1 MPRTTHFLDVPDL
14 TGKHAI
20 VTGANSGLGRELTRR
35 LALAG
40 ADVVLAVR
48 NQAKGE
54 KELAALRAEVP
65 NAKLELRL
73 IDLASLASVAS
84 FADATRADG
93 RPVDILINNAG
104 VMMPPKREVTTDGFE
119 LQFEANYLGHFALTA
134 QLMPL
139 LITAKHARVVNLS
152 SIYARSGRLDWDNL
166 QSEKSY
172 RPGRAYGLTKLAM
185 LIFARELTKRSASAG
200 WGILAAAA
208 HPGATITNLQVA
220 GPLHGHPED
229 GLRAR
234 LVRQQY
240 KVPGLY
246 QKVDQGIL
254 PALFAAT
261 SPDAAGGAYYGPS
274 GFQEVTGGPGPASV
288 PKRAQDD
295 ANSARLW
302 TISEQLSGVKFPVRT
317 E

>member
-14 TGKHAI
+14 SGKRAI
-20 VTGANSGLGRELTRR
+20 VTGATSGLGRELTRR

-48 NQAKGE
+48 DETKGE
-54 KELAALRAEVP
+54 KEIAQLRTG
-65 NAKLELRL
+65 NADARLTLRL
-73 IDLASLASVAS
+73 IDLSSLASVAA
-84 FADATRADG
+84 FARATITDG
-93 RPVDILINNAG
+93 RPIDILINNAG
-104 VMMPPKREVTTDGFE
+104 VMMPPNREVTADGFE
-119 LQFEANYLGHFALTA
+119 LQFESNYLGHFALTA
-134 QLMPL
+134 QLLPL
-139 LITAKHARVVNLS
+139 LIGAKTARVVNLS

-185 LIFARELTKRSASAG
+185 LMFARELNKRSASAG

-220 GPLHGHPED
+220 GPLRGYPAD
-229 GLRAR
+229 GARAR
-234 LVRQQY
+234 IVRQQY
-240 KVPGLY
+240 KVPGLF
-246 QKVDQGIL
+246 QNVDQGIL

-261 SPDAAGGAYYGPS
+261 SPDAAGGGYYGPS

-288 PKRAQDD
+288 PKRAQND
-295 ANSARLW
+295 ADSAHLW
-302 TISEQLSGVKFPVRT
+302 TLSEQLSGVNF
-317 E
+317 

>member
-14 TGKHAI
+14 SGKRAI
-20 VTGANSGLGRELTRR
+20 VTGATSGLGRELTRR

-48 NQAKGE
+48 DETKGE
-54 KELAALRAEVP
+54 KEIAQLRTE
-65 NAKLELRL
+65 NADARLTLRL
-73 IDLASLASVAS
+73 IDLSSLASVAA
-84 FADATRADG
+84 FARATITDG
-93 RPVDILINNAG
+93 RPIDILINNAG
-104 VMMPPKREVTTDGFE
+104 VMMPPNREVTADGFE
-119 LQFEANYLGHFALTA
+119 LQFESNYLGHFALTA
-134 QLMPL
+134 QLLPL
-139 LITAKHARVVNLS
+139 LIGAKTARVVNLS

-185 LIFARELTKRSASAG
+185 LMFARELNKRSASAG

-220 GPLHGHPED
+220 GPLRGYPAD
-229 GLRAR
+229 GARAR
-234 LVRQQY
+234 IVRQQY
-240 KVPGLY
+240 KVPGLF
-246 QKVDQGIL
+246 QNVDQGIL

-261 SPDAAGGAYYGPS
+261 SPDAAGGGYYGPS

-288 PKRAQDD
+288 PKRAQND
-295 ANSARLW
+295 ADSAHLW
-302 TISEQLSGVKFPVRT
+302 TLSEQLSGVNF
-317 E
+317 

>member
-14 TGKHAI
+14 SGKRAI
-20 VTGANSGLGRELTRR
+20 VTGATSGLGRELTRR

-48 NQAKGE
+48 DETKGE
-54 KELAALRAEVP
+54 KEIAQLRTE
-65 NAKLELRL
+65 NADARLTLRL
-73 IDLASLASVAS
+73 IDLSSLASVAA
-84 FADATRADG
+84 FARATITDG
-93 RPVDILINNAG
+93 RPIDILINNAG
-104 VMMPPKREVTTDGFE
+104 VMMPPNREVTADGFE
-119 LQFEANYLGHFALTA
+119 LQFESNYLGHFALTA
-134 QLMPL
+134 QLLPL
-139 LITAKHARVVNLS
+139 LIGAKTARVVNLS

-185 LIFARELTKRSASAG
+185 LMFARELNKRSASAG

-220 GPLHGHPED
+220 GPLRGHPAD
-229 GLRAR
+229 GARAR
-234 LVRQQY
+234 IVRQQY
-240 KVPGLY
+240 KVPGLF
-246 QKVDQGIL
+246 QNVDQGIL

-261 SPDAAGGAYYGPS
+261 SPDAAGGGYYGPS

-288 PKRAQDD
+288 PKRAQND
-295 ANSARLW
+295 ADSAHLW
-302 TISEQLSGVKFPVRT
+302 TLSEQLSGVNF
-317 E
+317 

>member
-14 TGKHAI
+14 SGKRAI
-20 VTGANSGLGRELTRR
+20 VTGATSGLGRELTRR

-48 NQAKGE
+48 DETKGE
-54 KELAALRAEVP
+54 KEIAQLRTG
-65 NAKLELRL
+65 NADARLTLRL
-73 IDLASLASVAS
+73 IDLSSLASVAA
-84 FADATRADG
+84 FARATITDG
-93 RPVDILINNAG
+93 RPIDILINNAG
-104 VMMPPKREVTTDGFE
+104 VMMPPNREVTADGFE
-119 LQFEANYLGHFALTA
+119 LQFESNYLGHFALTA
-134 QLMPL
+134 QLLPL
-139 LITAKHARVVNLS
+139 LIRAKTARVVNLS

-185 LIFARELTKRSASAG
+185 LMFARELNKRSASAG

-220 GPLHGHPED
+220 GPLRGHPAD
-229 GLRAR
+229 GARAR
-234 LVRQQY
+234 IVRQQY
-240 KVPGLY
+240 KVPGLF
-246 QKVDQGIL
+246 QNVDQGIL

-261 SPDAAGGAYYGPS
+261 SPDAAGGGYYGPS

-288 PKRAQDD
+288 PKRAQND
-295 ANSARLW
+295 ADSAHLW
-302 TISEQLSGVKFPVRT
+302 TLSEQLSGVNF
-317 E
+317 